1 MKATIKDCSKLRKL
15 MLALK
20 KERPRVDGIVSNCLI
35 RAIDDRLEFI
45 DADYGRTDK
54 RLTVAADVEE
64 PGALCVDIMTLDKTA
79 KNLKK
84 VGGELTIKGD
94 PETEDWALLQHD
106 QIETRLIGQH
116 PDDYPAL
123 LEPDVDVEYF
133 DAKEVFRVLEAVL
146 PAISTDESRGNL
158 TGALFDGADVVATDS
173 HRLRQCRIEGADF
186 EGKIVPRK
194 AVKLARYFYKKF
206 KPDPDLIGIGEDDD
220 CFVFEIGDHRIATQE
235 IDGTFPDYL
244 EVLLDEDGTTARVDV
259 SDTLQALDLLEPV
272 ISSKTNDVRATI
284 EDGSV
289 ELYASDPD
297 AGESRT
303 PIDAE
308 TDGERV
314 KAGFNAD
321 YLADSLESFEDET
334 VEIEIIDTLSPCLIR
349 EDSRPDETAVVMPM
363 RLD

>member
-20 KERPRVDGIVSNCLI
+20 KERDRSDGIVSNCLV

-54 RLTVAADVEE
+54 RLTLAADVEE
-64 PGALCVDIMTLDKTA
+64 PGELCVDIMTLDKTA

-84 VGGELTIKGD
+84 VGGELTIKDD

-106 QIETRLIGQH
+106 QIETRLIGEH
-116 PDDYPAL
+116 PDDYLAL

-133 DAKEVFRVLEAVL
+133 DAEEVFRVLEAIL
-146 PAISTDESRGNL
+146 PAISTDGSREHL
-158 TGALFDGADVVATDS
+158 TGALFGGADVVATDG

-194 AVKLARYFYKKF
+194 AVKLARYFWKKF
-206 KPDPDLIGIGEDDD
+206 KPDQIGIGEDDD

-235 IDGTFPDYL
+235 IYGTFPDYL
-244 EVLLDEDGTTARVDV
+244 EVMPNDSGTTARVDV

-272 ISSKTNDVRATI
+272 ISSKTNNVRTTI

-308 TDGERV
+308 TEGERV
-314 KAGFNAD
+314 KAGFNVD

-363 RLD
+363 RL